1 MIFTLGKGRK
11 TILQLYLVFPVCV
24 CFSVKFGHSSQPG
37 VSMEQ
42 GGVRAG
48 SKTRNSNRFCHHD
61 YLSTWSCSSSSSKSG
76 FKKSERE
83 ENAVGAVG
91 DWAKAPKS
99 ILSQAVERSSHYRWL
114 LSLSSSTSS
123 SSLSSLSLS
132 STSSSSSN
140 RPASSYS
147 IYSSTLAPSFGLSVI
162 ISQLYWQQGR
172 YAGAHVMVL
181 SELIK

>member
-11 TILQLYLVFPVCV
+11 TILQLYLAFPVCASVWNLAIHHNRV
-24 CFSVKFGHSSQPG
+24 CRWNRG
-37 VSMEQ
+37 VLGRVQKHEIPTDFVIMTISP
-42 GGVRAG
+42 
-48 SKTRNSNRFCHHD
+48 S
-61 YLSTWSCSSSSSKSG
+61 LCSSSSSKSG
-76 FKKSERE
+76 FKKSEG
-83 ENAVGAVG
+83 ENAVGTVG

-114 LSLSSSTSS
+114 LSLSSTSS
-123 SSLSSLSLS
+123 SSLSLSS

-147 IYSSTLAPSFGLSVI
+147 IYSPTLAPSFGLSVI

-172 YAGAHVMVL
+172 ICWSSCHGAFKSH
-181 SELIK
+181 

>member
-123 SSLSSLSLS
+123 SS
-132 STSSSSSN
+132 SN